1 MEGIPDVSEI
11 VLRRSDLGRP
21 IDIRQGDVIVLELEE
36 NPSTGYSW
44 ELVDLPAFVTVAES
58 SHETTG
64 PPAMG
69 APGLRRIR
77 VLAVGTG
84 EGTIEGHLR
93 RPWDRANVA
102 ESFSVPVF
110 VR

>member
-1 MEGIPDVSEI
+1 VSEI

-21 IDIRQGDVIVLELEE
+21 IHIRQGDSIVLELEE

-44 ELVDLPAFVTVAES
+44 ELADLPAFVTVAES
-58 SHETTG
+58 SHETAG

-77 VLAVGTG
+77 VLAVATG
-84 EGTIEGHLR
+84 EGVIVGHLQ

-102 ESFSVPVF
+102 ESFSIPLS